1 MAGTT
6 PKHRRGYLIAT
17 FAAVLLAGGFGLTQ
31 QSDSDSDL
39 SGLSAERDERTVL
52 DMQEEVR
59 SWSEGFALQKKVE
72 TALQNRDPD
81 QAAALLA
88 DAPSFAEDAD
98 AFAFNILSTAAE
110 DGLSDIALLTIEKL
124 PYNAEAVQNAVET
137 ALQNGHPDFAENVL
151 AASKAFPD
159 DEYAFAFNILNTAAE
174 NGLERIAVLTTEK
187 LPYDADSV
195 QNAVEVALQNEQPD
209 FADALLTA
217 SKSFADDE
225 NAFAFNILAMAGVNG
240 LNRIAVLTTEKLP
253 YDGDA
258 VQYAVE
264 AGLQNEHPD
273 FAAALLTASRSFAD
287 DQNAFAFNILVTAG
301 ENGLNDIALLTMQKL
316 PYDADTVE
324 AAAKAAREG
333 GHPDTADA
341 INQAAK
347 TAAGA
352 EQKIAQNVSPRKPQN
367 LRG

>member
-1 MAGTT
+1 MAGTA

-17 FAAVLLAGGFGLTQ
+17 FAAVLLAGGYGLTHK
-31 QSDSDSDL
+31 SDNAAP
-39 SGLSAERDERTVL
+39 SAERDERTVL
-52 DMQEEVR
+52 DMQEQVR
-59 SWSEGFALQKKVE
+59 SWSEGFALQKQVE

-98 AFAFNILSTAAE
+98 AFAFNILNTAAE
-110 DGLSDIALLTIEKL
+110 DGLSDIALLTMEKL

-159 DEYAFAFNILNTAAE
+159 DEYAFAFNILSTAAE

-209 FADALLTA
+209 FAEALLAA
-217 SKSFADDE
+217 SRSFADDDG
-225 NAFAFNILAMAGVNG
+225 AFAFNILAMAGVNG
-240 LNRIAVLTTEKLP
+240 LNRVAVLTTEKLP

-264 AGLQNEHPD
+264 AGLQNDHPD

-287 DQNAFAFNILVTAG
+287 DKRAFAFNILVTAG

-324 AAAKAAREG
+324 AATKAAKEN
-333 GHPDTADA
+333 GHPDTADT

-347 TAAGA
+347 ATAGA
-352 EQKIAQNVSPRKPQN
+352 EQKIVQNAAPGKPQN